1 MTSLIFIII
10 NIEWLVILPYV
21 SSNFITSKLYKT
33 LQILILGTMTLLKR
47 IIIIMTMM
55 IMISTAI
62 FQNVTEK

>member
-47 IIIIMTMM
+47 IIIIMTMT

>member
-21 SSNFITSKLYKT
+21 SSNFITSELYKT